1 MKRTSIAALVAAL
14 LCAVF
19 SAAQNPPQMPKPGPE
34 LEKLKYFLGT
44 WKMEGDMKPNPMGPG
59 GKFTATE
66 HNEWMPGGF
75 FVVGHSNGSMA
86 AMGKI
91 TGTAFMGYNPEE
103 KVYTYNEFNSMGE
116 AEASKG
122 TIEGDTWTWT
132 SEEKM
137 QGKMVKGR
145 FTMNIASPTSY
156 TFKYE
161 ASMDGSD
168 YATIMEGKATKVGAA
183 AAGKT
188 SAAKAPAGGNSG
200 GNGKTPKTK

>member
-1 MKRTSIAALVAAL
+1 MKRISIAALVAAL
-14 LCAVF
+14 LCAVL
-19 SAAQNPPQMPKPGPE
+19 SAAQNSPQMPKPGPE

-75 FVVGHSNGSMA
+75 FVVGHSSGSMA

-132 SEEKM
+132 FSGNEG
-137 QGKMVKGR
+137 GKDFKGR
-145 FTMNIASPTSY
+145 STLKEVSPTSY
-156 TFKYE
+156 TFTSELSVNGGPWTKLE
-161 ASMDGSD
+161 
-168 YATIMEGKATKVGAA
+168 EGKATKQ
-183 AAGKT
+183 
-188 SAAKAPAGGNSG
+188 
-200 GNGKTPKTK
+200 